1 MSVKRRVEKD
11 RDKFIKYE
19 DLKKYVRENNIRK
32 KDEYLS
38 HVSNNFTTDGLN
50 IPYNPSSF
58 YPKEIWEGWS
68 IFLRDE
74 VYKKKYNGTYYS
86 YQECK
91 KEVRK
96 YNFLSKSDYFRR
108 IKDIIKLDIKIPYD
122 PRSVYKEEWEGWVH
136 FLDTDNSVDQIENL
150 VDFEVAREYSRSLN
164 LKFQKQWYK
173 IKFRDLPKGMTKK
186 PEKLYKDKGWIDWND
201 FLGIDKRTQMS
212 YGEFLIA
219 DFFDKNEIKYIYNKS
234 LKDCISSSKLRFDF
248 YLPDFNVCIEFDG
261 MQHFMPVDMFGGEE
275 EFKKLKVRDEIKNK
289 WCELNNIKLVRFNYL
304 HNKDYIEQELK
315 LILNYNK

>member
-1 MSVKRRVEKD
+1 MSVKRKVVKD

-19 DLKKYVRENNIRK
+19 DLKRYVRENNIRK

-38 HVSNNFTTDGLN
+38 HVSNNFIIDGIN
-50 IPYNPSSF
+50 IPYNPSAF
-58 YPKEIWEGWS
+58 YSKEIWEGWS

-86 YQECK
+86 YKECK
-91 KEVRK
+91 EAVRQ

-150 VDFEVAREYSRSLN
+150 VDFEIAREYSRSLN

-186 PEKLYKDKGWIDWND
+186 PEKLYVGKGWIDWND

-212 YGEFLIA
+212 YGEVLIA
-219 DFFDKNEIKYIYNKS
+219 DFFDRNEIKYIYNKS

-261 MQHFMPVDMFGGEE
+261 MQHFKPVEMFGGME
-275 EFKKLKVRDEIKNK
+275 EFEKLKVRDEIKNK
-289 WCELNNIKLVRFNYL
+289 WCEVNGFELIRFNYL
-304 HNKDYIEQELK
+304 QQKEDIYEQLK
-315 LILNYNK
+315 KFVYK

>member
-1 MSVKRRVEKD
+1 VKD

-19 DLKKYVRENNIRK
+19 DLKRYVRENNIRK

-38 HVSNNFTTDGLN
+38 HVSNNFIIDGIN
-50 IPYNPSSF
+50 IPYNPSAF
-58 YPKEIWEGWS
+58 YSKEIWEGWS

-86 YQECK
+86 YKECK
-91 KEVRK
+91 EAVRQ

-150 VDFEVAREYSRSLN
+150 VDFEIAREYSRSLN
-164 LKFQKQWYK
+164 FKFQKQWYK

-186 PEKLYKDKGWIDWND
+186 PEKLYKGKGWIDWND
-201 FLGIDKRTQMS
+201 FLGIDKKTQMS
-212 YGEFLIA
+212 YGEVLIA
-219 DFFDKNEIKYIYNKS
+219 DFFDRNEIKYIYNKS

-261 MQHFMPVDMFGGEE
+261 MQHFKPVEMFGGEE

-289 WCELNNIKLVRFNYL
+289 WCEVNGIELIRFNYL
-304 HNKDYIEQELK
+304 QQKEDIYEQLEK
-315 LILNYNK
+315 FVYKK